1 MRRIIL
7 LISLSL
13 LLGASAIANSGPYPY
28 HPREQAKVTVEGCL
42 YGSNGNFNLVDDR
55 GNTVQLRGK
64 TARLDEFIG
73 QRVRLE
79 GKTADIPKPGAM
91 SANEEE
97 EAITTLH
104 VSRIE
109 HVSGHFCENGTGTR

>member
-13 LLGASAIANSGPYPY
+13 LLGVWAIANSGPYPY
-28 HPREQAKVTVEGCL
+28 HPRDQVSRVTVEGCL

-55 GNTVQLRGK
+55 GNTVQLKGK
-64 TARLDEFIG
+64 TAKLDDFIG

-79 GKTADIPKPGAM
+79 GKTADIGKPGAM
-91 SANEEE
+91 SANEG

-109 HVSGHFCENGTGTR
+109 HVSGHFCENGTGVK